1 MHRYLYSILFL
12 RARTHTRTHT
22 RTRIPSRIRRAS
34 TSIYRRIGDR
44 DLAGPPRLDSTCDYS
59 IHRPVKSTS
68 ARCVPWS
75 FSFPFSLSLS
85 FDRSLSILS
94 LSFSLM
100 PTYALFPLF
109 LPFARQNIYRPS
121 VPFLPFSPPFSLSPP
136 DITVFCLSSSR
147 TVSLSRFSVFVR
159 CAATL
164 RSRPRCAP
172 RQLPSGVEGGWRTIR
187 SNTLR

>member
-1 MHRYLYSILFL
+1 MYLYRVYVRYLYFFL
-12 RARTHTRTHT
+12 RARTHTRTH
-22 RTRIPSRIRRAS
+22 IPSRIRRAS

-94 LSFSLM
+94 LSFSLI
-100 PTYALFPLF
+100 PTYAPSLFFCLSRSRIYTA
-109 LPFARQNIYRPS
+109 LPF
-121 VPFLPFSPPFSLSPP
+121 PFSPSPP
-136 DITVFCLSSSR
+136 DITIFCLSSSR
-147 TVSLSRFSVFVR
+147 TVSLPRFSVSVR
-159 CAATL
+159 RAATL
-164 RSRPRCAP
+164 RSRSRCAP
-172 RQLPSGVEGGWRTIR
+172 RRLPSGEKGGGERLGAIR
-187 SNTLR
+187 CDNCP